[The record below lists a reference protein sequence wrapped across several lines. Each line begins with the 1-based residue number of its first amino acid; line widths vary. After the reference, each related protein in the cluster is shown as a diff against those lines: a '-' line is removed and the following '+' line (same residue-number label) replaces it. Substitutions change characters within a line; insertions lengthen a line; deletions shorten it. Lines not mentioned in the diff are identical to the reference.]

1 MGATSGSPP
10 RGITSWTCS
19 VWRSKRANNL
29 PSLPL
34 EQILQSFCP
43 AGLDPANFS
52 GHFFAAY
59 LGRRL
64 MTHATW
70 SNEARIQRGLDL
82 VGCPP
87 TNFCRLMGIGKTRFL
102 ETLGGTS
109 RGFDDEEAQKFLSFL
124 ERLHDLQAAV
134 NEATRDPGTG
144 LTARIPLDFSR
155 VEQIATALACRLAQK
170 ICLEDGDHSLDQV
183 AQDAMNALGRGAHAL
198 RATKILME
206 AK

>member
-10 RGITSWTCS
+10 RG
-19 VWRSKRANNL
+19 
-29 PSLPL
+29 SLPGRAASGARSAR
-34 EQILQSFCP
+34 ILFPRCSPWSRFCSLSAQP
-43 AGLDPANFS
+43 VYPANFS

-134 NEATRDPGTG
+134 NETTRDPETG
-144 LTARIPLDFSR
+144 KTVHIPLDFGR
-155 VEQIATALACRLAQK
+155 TEQISIALATRLAQK
-170 ICLEDGDHSLDQV
+170 ICLEDGDRSLDQ
-183 AQDAMNALGRGAHAL
+183 AAHDAVNALRRGVGGV
-198 RATKILME
+198 K
-206 AK
+206 

>member
-1 MGATSGSPP
+1 
-10 RGITSWTCS
+10 
-19 VWRSKRANNL
+19 
-29 PSLPL
+29 
-34 EQILQSFCP
+34 
-43 AGLDPANFS
+43 
-52 GHFFAAY
+52 
-59 LGRRL
+59 